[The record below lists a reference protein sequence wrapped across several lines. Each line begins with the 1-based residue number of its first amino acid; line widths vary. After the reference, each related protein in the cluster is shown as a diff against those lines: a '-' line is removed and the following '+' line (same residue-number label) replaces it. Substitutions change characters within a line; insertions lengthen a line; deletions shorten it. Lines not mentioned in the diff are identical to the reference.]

1 MKYNVYNVREFVPGE
16 PFCMMKA
23 VTYFSSPK

>member
-16 PFCMMKA
+16 
-23 VTYFSSPK
+23 TLLLDESSDLLFIS